1 MSLLFLNISCLK
13 HTFRL
18 RISHKIR
25 KNSPQNLFGSN
36 FLAFGLIHLRTSRM
50 CSRDCC
56 GGPGGSQK
64 GGNTCTEKKGKGAA
78 VTEKVIPTPQSLLN
92 NGKIQC
98 SLTPEELRALRVLN
112 EDTYPYE
119 VIQEIADFIVKGA
132 GMRPKIGIIC
142 GSGLG
147 SLADIITDAK
157 IFEYEKIPNFPVSTV
172 EGHAGK
178 LVVGHLEG
186 AIVMAMQGRFHF
198 YEGYPLAKCSMP
210 VRVMKLC
217 GVEYLF
223 ATNAAGGINPKYA
236 VGDIMLMHDHVNML
250 GFAGNSPL
258 QGPNDPRF
266 GPRFPALVNSYNKDL
281 INKAL
286 EIGKSM
292 GIESNMH
299 VGVYSC
305 LGGPTYETIAEL
317 KALRMMGVDA
327 VGMSTVH
334 EVITARHCDMK
345 VFAFSLITNKCS
357 TEYSDMK
364 DEEATHEEVMSVAKN
379 RQKACC
385 ELVARLVR
393 EIQAES

>member
-1 MSLLFLNISCLK
+1 MTGYN
-13 HTFRL
+13 
-18 RISHKIR
+18 
-25 KNSPQNLFGSN
+25 NSNGSEVT
-36 FLAFGLIHLRTSRM
+36 TSKGNGHSNGHSNGNKSADYTAQENPTM
-50 CSRDCC
+50 CSKDCC
-56 GGPGGSQK
+56 SGQGGSK
-64 GGNTCTEKKGKGAA
+64 PGNTCAPKKAA
-78 VTEKVIPTPQSLLN
+78 TTNSDEKVIPTPQSLL
-92 NGKIQC
+92 
-98 SLTPEELRALRVLN
+98 
-112 EDTYPYE
+112 YPYE
-119 VIQEIADFIVKGA
+119 VIQEIADFITKGA
-132 GMRPKIGIIC
+132 GVRPKIGIIC

-147 SLADIITDAK
+147 SLADIIQDAR

-178 LVVGHLEG
+178 LVVGTLEG
-186 AIVMAMQGRFHF
+186 ATVMAMQGRFHF

-223 ATNAAGGINPKYA
+223 ATNAAGGINPRYA

-266 GPRFPALVNSYNKDL
+266 GPRFPALTNSYNKDL
-281 INKAL
+281 INKAI
-286 EIGKSM
+286 EIGKAM
-292 GIESNMH
+292 GIESNVH

-305 LGGPTYETIAEL
+305 LGGPNYETIAEL

-345 VFAFSLITNKCS
+345 VFAFSLITNKCA
-357 TEYSDMK
+357 TEYSDKK
-364 DEEATHEEVMSVAKN
+364 DEEANHDEVMAVAKN

-385 ELVARLVR
+385 ELVSRLIR
-393 EIQAES
+393 EIHTASA

>member
-1 MSLLFLNISCLK
+1 MTGYKVANGNG
-13 HTFRL
+13 TT
-18 RISHKIR
+18 
-25 KNSPQNLFGSN
+25 NGTNGSTN
-36 FLAFGLIHLRTSRM
+36 
-50 CSRDCC
+50 
-56 GGPGGSQK
+56 
-64 GGNTCTEKKGKGAA
+64 GNTNGHKSAEYIAQ
-78 VTEKVIPTPQSLLN
+78 ENPTG
-92 NGKIQC
+92 NGKILC
-98 SLTPEELRALRVLN
+98 DLTPEELRALRVLN

-119 VIQEIADFIVKGA
+119 VIEEIADFITKGS

-147 SLADIITDAK
+147 SLADIIQDPK

-172 EGHAGK
+172 EGHAGR
-178 LVVGHLEG
+178 LVVGTLEG
-186 AIVMAMQGRFHF
+186 ATVMAMQGRFHF

-217 GVEYLF
+217 GVEYLI
-223 ATNAAGGINPKYA
+223 ATNAAGGINPRFA

-281 INKAL
+281 INKAI
-286 EIGKSM
+286 EIGKAM
-292 GIESNMH
+292 GIESNVH

-305 LGGPTYETIAEL
+305 LGGPNYETIAEL

-345 VFAFSLITNKCS
+345 VFAFSLITNKCA
-357 TEYSDMK
+357 TEYSDKK
-364 DEEATHEEVMSVAKN
+364 DEEANHDEVMAVAKN

-385 ELVARLVR
+385 ELVARLIR
-393 EIQAES
+393 EIHSASA

>member
-1 MSLLFLNISCLK
+1 MTGYSS
-13 HTFRL
+13 
-18 RISHKIR
+18 
-25 KNSPQNLFGSN
+25 KNDVATANGKQNGSGN
-36 FLAFGLIHLRTSRM
+36 QTVENGSKPTAF
-50 CSRDCC
+50 
-56 GGPGGSQK
+56 
-64 GGNTCTEKKGKGAA
+64 
-78 VTEKVIPTPQSLLN
+78 TPQGNHASSEN
-92 NGKIQC
+92 NIQC
-98 SLTPEELRALRVLN
+98 SLTSDEFRAVNLMRQ
-112 EDTYPYE
+112 DMYPYE
-119 VIQEIADFIVKGA
+119 VIQEIADFIVKGS
-132 GMRPKIGIIC
+132 GIRPKIGIIC

-147 SLADIITDAK
+147 SLADIIQNPK
-157 IFEYEKIPNFPVSTV
+157 VFEYEKIPNFPVSTV
-172 EGHAGK
+172 EGHAGR
-178 LVVGHLEG
+178 LVVGTLEG
-186 AIVMAMQGRFHF
+186 ANVMAMQGRFHF

-281 INKAL
+281 INKAI
-286 EIGKSM
+286 EISKTM
-292 GIESNMH
+292 GIESSVH

-357 TEYSDMK
+357 TEYSDKK
-364 DEEATHEEVMSVAKN
+364 DDEASHDEVMAVAKN
-379 RQKACC
+379 RQKTCC
-385 ELVARLVR
+385 ELVSRLVA
-393 EIQAES
+393 EIQKTA

>member
-1 MSLLFLNISCLK
+1 MYLF
-13 HTFRL
+13 
-18 RISHKIR
+18 
-25 KNSPQNLFGSN
+25 
-36 FLAFGLIHLRTSRM
+36 
-50 CSRDCC
+50 
-56 GGPGGSQK
+56 
-64 GGNTCTEKKGKGAA
+64 
-78 VTEKVIPTPQSLLN
+78 
-92 NGKIQC
+92 C
-98 SLTPEELRALRVLN
+98 SLWEFHSSFHCLPSWRVDKKDLWPVN
-112 EDTYPYE
+112 MYPPKFIAVHSYIISTLICSKFTLQYSPKQDAKLILFFDRYPYE
-119 VIQEIADFIVKGA
+119 VIEEIADFITKGS

-147 SLADIITDAK
+147 SLADMIQDPK

-172 EGHAGK
+172 EGHAGR
-178 LVVGHLEG
+178 LVVGTLEG
-186 AIVMAMQGRFHF
+186 ATVMAMQGRFHF

-223 ATNAAGGINPKYA
+223 ATNAAGGINPRFA

-281 INKAL
+281 INKAI
-286 EIGKSM
+286 EIAKAM
-292 GIESNMH
+292 GIESNIH

-305 LGGPTYETIAEL
+305 LGGPNYETIAEL

-345 VFAFSLITNKCS
+345 VFAFSLITNKCA
-357 TEYSDMK
+357 TEYSDKK
-364 DEEATHEEVMSVAKN
+364 DDEANHDEVS
-379 RQKACC
+379 
-385 ELVARLVR
+385 
-393 EIQAES
+393 S

>member
-1 MSLLFLNISCLK
+1 MTGYNSKGDVATGNGN
-13 HTFRL
+13 H
-18 RISHKIR
+18 
-25 KNSPQNLFGSN
+25 KNS
-36 FLAFGLIHLRTSRM
+36 A
-50 CSRDCC
+50 
-56 GGPGGSQK
+56 K
-64 GGNTCTEKKGKGAA
+64 GQA
-78 VTEKVIPTPQSLLN
+78 
-92 NGKIQC
+92 NGKKTAEYADRESDANSDNRIQC
-98 SLTPEELRALRVLN
+98 YLTPEEFRALRVMN

-119 VIQEIADFIVKGA
+119 VIQEIADFIVKGS

-142 GSGLG
+142 GTGLG
-147 SLADIITDAK
+147 SLADLIQDAK
-157 IFEYEKIPNFPVSTV
+157 VFEYEKIPNFPVSTV

-178 LVVGHLEG
+178 LVVGTLEG
-186 AIVMAMQGRFHF
+186 VNVMAMQGRFHF

-223 ATNAAGGINPKYA
+223 ATNAAGGINPKFA

-266 GPRFPALVNSYNKDL
+266 GPRFPALVNSYNRDL
-281 INKAL
+281 INKAI
-286 EIGKSM
+286 EIGKAM
-292 GIESNMH
+292 GIESNIH

-357 TEYSDMK
+357 IEYSDKK
-364 DEEATHEEVMSVAKN
+364 DDEANHEEVMAVAKI

-385 ELVARLVR
+385 ELVSRLIAD
-393 EIQAES
+393 IQKTM

>member
-1 MSLLFLNISCLK
+1 MTGYNSNGDVATSNGNHNNSNSNGTNGNSNGHSKPVEYTAQEL
-13 HTFRL
+13 HTKQL
-18 RISHKIR
+18 PKV
-25 KNSPQNLFGSN
+25 GN
-36 FLAFGLIHLRTSRM
+36 FKM

-56 GGPGGSQK
+56 SKQGGANNKAGNSCLDKK
-64 GGNTCTEKKGKGAA
+64 GGGGHKEEL
-78 VTEKVIPTPQSLLN
+78 VVPTPQSLL
-92 NGKIQC
+92 
-98 SLTPEELRALRVLN
+98 
-112 EDTYPYE
+112 YPYE
-119 VIQEIADFIVKGA
+119 VIQEIADFIVKRA
-132 GMRPKIGIIC
+132 GIRPKIGIIC

-147 SLADIITDAK
+147 SLADIIQDAK
-157 IFEYEKIPNFPVSTV
+157 VFEYEKIPNFPVSTV

-178 LVVGHLEG
+178 LVVGTLEG
-186 AIVMAMQGRFHF
+186 ANVMAMQGRFHF

-223 ATNAAGGINPKYA
+223 ATNAAGGINPKFN

-266 GPRFPALVNSYNKDL
+266 GPRFPALVNSYNRDL
-281 INKAL
+281 INKAI
-286 EIGKSM
+286 EIGKTM
-292 GIESNMH
+292 GIESNIH

-345 VFAFSLITNKCS
+345 VFAFSLITNKCPI
-357 TEYSDMK
+357 EYSDKK
-364 DEEATHEEVMSVAKN
+364 DEEANHEEVMAVAKN

-385 ELVARLVR
+385 ELVSRLIC
-393 EIQAES
+393 EIQKGS

>member
-1 MSLLFLNISCLK
+1 
-13 HTFRL
+13 
-18 RISHKIR
+18 
-25 KNSPQNLFGSN
+25 
-36 FLAFGLIHLRTSRM
+36 
-50 CSRDCC
+50 
-56 GGPGGSQK
+56 
-64 GGNTCTEKKGKGAA
+64 
-78 VTEKVIPTPQSLLN
+78 
-92 NGKIQC
+92 
-98 SLTPEELRALRVLN
+98 
-112 EDTYPYE
+112 
-119 VIQEIADFIVKGA
+119 
-132 GMRPKIGIIC
+132 MRPKIGIIC

-147 SLADIITDAK
+147 SLADIIQDPK

-172 EGHAGK
+172 EGHAGR
-178 LVVGHLEG
+178 LVVGTLEG
-186 AIVMAMQGRFHF
+186 ATVMAMQGRFHF

-223 ATNAAGGINPKYA
+223 ATNAAGGINPRFA

-281 INKAL
+281 INKAI
-286 EIGKSM
+286 EIGKAM
-292 GIESNMH
+292 GIESNIH

-305 LGGPTYETIAEL
+305 LGGPNYETIAEL

-345 VFAFSLITNKCS
+345 VFAFSLITNKCA
-357 TEYSDMK
+357 TEYSDKK
-364 DEEATHEEVMSVAKN
+364 DEEANHEEVCSYYSHVY
-379 RQKACC
+379 
-385 ELVARLVR
+385 
-393 EIQAES
+393 

>member
-1 MSLLFLNISCLK
+1 
-13 HTFRL
+13 
-18 RISHKIR
+18 
-25 KNSPQNLFGSN
+25 
-36 FLAFGLIHLRTSRM
+36 M
-50 CSRDCC
+50 CSKDCC
-56 GGPGGSQK
+56 SGQGGKPGNS
-64 GGNTCTEKKGKGAA
+64 CAPKKGA
-78 VTEKVIPTPQSLLN
+78 VSPGEEKVIPTPQSLLKS

-98 SLTPEELRALRVLN
+98 DLTPEEIRALRVLN

-119 VIQEIADFIVKGA
+119 VIQEIADFITKGA
-132 GMRPKIGIIC
+132 GVRPKIGIIC

-147 SLADIITDAK
+147 SLADIIQDAK

-178 LVVGHLEG
+178 LVVGNLEG

-223 ATNAAGGINPKYA
+223 ATNAAGGINPRYA

-266 GPRFPALVNSYNKDL
+266 GPRFPALTNSYNKDL
-281 INKAL
+281 INKAI
-286 EIGKSM
+286 EIGKAM
-292 GIESNMH
+292 GIESNIH

-305 LGGPTYETIAEL
+305 LGGPNYETIAEL

-345 VFAFSLITNKCS
+345 VFAFSLITNKCA
-357 TEYSDMK
+357 TEYSDKK
-364 DEEATHEEVMSVAKN
+364 DEEANHDEVMAVAKN

-385 ELVARLVR
+385 ELVSRLIR
-393 EIQAES
+393 EIHAASA